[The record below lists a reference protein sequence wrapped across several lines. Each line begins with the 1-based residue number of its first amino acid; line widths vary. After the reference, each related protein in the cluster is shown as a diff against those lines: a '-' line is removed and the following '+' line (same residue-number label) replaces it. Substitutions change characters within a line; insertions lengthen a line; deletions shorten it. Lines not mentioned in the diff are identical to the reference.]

1 MKLAKPGPAAGYGAL
16 LGALGGVLLTSLGT
30 AYVTANADSNRWIWI
45 GLVLG
50 MLVATFASVAL
61 LAWIDAVLGAVWF
74 VVAYTPVMGHVAP
87 GWVRRDALPPA
98 ADALMVLSGGV
109 ATDSALSVDAIDR
122 YLTGLE
128 IAKSTHV
135 PELVTSRVRRLV
147 DAGMITSDMD
157 QQRLISLTGY
167 TGHWDIV
174 APVKTTRDEALRAA
188 ALLLP
193 SRSHLIVVTSPLHT
207 RRACATFERV
217 GFSVS
222 CQPAREHGHV
232 SWHPETPSDRLASFR
247 EYVYERLGMVKYKY
261 EKWVGN

>member
-16 LGALGGVLLTSLGT
+16 LGALGGVLLTSLGA
-30 AYVTANADSNRWIWI
+30 AYVTGNADSTKWIWI
-45 GLVLG
+45 CLVLG
-50 MLVATFASVAL
+50 ALIAPRASVAL
-61 LAWIDAVLGAVWF
+61 LAWFDAVLGAIWF
-74 VVAYTPVMGHVAP
+74 VVAYTPLMGHIAP
-87 GWVRRDALPPA
+87 GWVRRDALPPT
-98 ADALMVLSGGV
+98 ADAMMVLS
-109 ATDSALSVDAIDR
+109 ARIETDSALSVDAIDR

-147 DAGMITSDMD
+147 DAGMITSDAD

-167 TGHWDIV
+167 AGHWDIV
-174 APVKTTRDEALRAA
+174 APVKTTRDEARRAA

-232 SWHPETPSDRLASFR
+232 SGNPETPSDRLASFR
-247 EYVYERLGMVKYKY
+247 EYVYERLGMVKYRH
-261 EKWVGN
+261 EGWVAR